1 MKEGQ
6 NQMPDETFSSHVLPS
21 SQRSQEGRCQM
32 KIALRT
38 FFRLHKD
45 RRKEGENRR
54 SPNRTS
60 FFFSILGYFFSKT
73 LTSLYTIGLG
83 RERKGNNKN
92 RNTLNIVSIYRH
104 KYLTLKLVTTNLNYM
119 NK

>member
-21 SQRSQEGRCQM
+21 SQISQEGRCQM

-45 RRKEGENRR
+45 RRKAGENRR

-60 FFFSILGYFFSKT
+60 FFFSILGQLFFQKP
-73 LTSLYTIGLG
+73 
-83 RERKGNNKN
+83 
-92 RNTLNIVSIYRH
+92 
-104 KYLTLKLVTTNLNYM
+104 
-119 NK
+119 